1 MLFYKLGAILMSF
14 AKKVKLLTLIRNT
27 ARLISH
33 IKMCQIVYF
42 MQRKS
47 ASMKCNIDKEL
58 RAYRFLFIR
67 IIVGSKIDSRGPQ
80 SFYFLFHMIDYIPT

>member
-1 MLFYKLGAILMSF
+1 
-14 AKKVKLLTLIRNT
+14 
-27 ARLISH
+27 
-33 IKMCQIVYF
+33 

-80 SFYFLFHMIDYIPT
+80 SFYFLFHMIDYIPTYVTEVRDWFHDHRVYYQNYKGKPMIKYRWYFIAHNFMYT